1 MKITCKNLS
10 LHYGPHRALENTSCL
25 VRFPHVLALIGPSGG
40 GKSSLL
46 RVLAGLAL
54 PTAGTVAVDDRELPR
69 TERDLRA
76 YRRRVGVVFQ
86 SYNLF
91 PHLTARQNILLPL
104 EKVHRLPDASER
116 ADRVLDRLRLLD
128 HAGKRPAELSGGQN
142 QRVAIARALAPDPDF
157 LIMDE
162 PTSALDPE
170 MTAEVLDVISALKDE
185 GRPLILATHAMGF
198 ARRVADQV
206 AFVAE
211 GAVVECGEAEP
222 FFAAPANPAVQ
233 RFLGKVLKY

>member
-1 MKITCKNLS
+1 MKIACENLS

-25 VRFPHVLALIGPSGG
+25 VQFPHVLALIGPSGG

-46 RVLAGLAL
+46 RILAGLAL
-54 PTAGTVAVDDRELPR
+54 PTSGTVSVDDRELPR
-69 TERDLRA
+69 TEKELRL

-104 EKVHRLPDASER
+104 EKVHRLPDAAAR

-142 QRVAIARALAPDPDF
+142 QRVAIARALAVEPDF
-157 LIMDE
+157 LMMDE

-170 MTAEVLDVISALKDE
+170 MTAEVLDVISELKE
-185 GRPLILATHAMGF
+185 ESRPLILVTHAMGF
-198 ARRVADQV
+198 ARQIADEV
-206 AFVAE
+206 AFVADGKIAASGKADAFFE
-211 GAVVECGEAEP
+211 NPGIPEA
-222 FFAAPANPAVQ
+222 Q